1 MGFKNLQLGKGDGT
15 VLAYLPTVLNLD
27 PGGAVVPMVIKIK
40 RGLSEVVQGPLRESF
55 RKTWN

>member
-40 RGLSEVVQGPLRESF
+40 RGSSEEFSKDHL
-55 RKTWN
+55 